1 MEDFLDA
8 AKNKLGESVENVAAL
23 AAKAGEVGQEA
34 LGVLAEAASADV
46 ESYGEGMMPPPEPET
61 LAGLLDALVEKDA
74 KVSARDAHKSVTKKD
89 AFKDLSVGK
98 VKKALAAAKKAGGGV
113 SRSGRVAF
121 GNRSRFG
128 RGQRASIQAN
138 RFITSR
144 TRGAIVESSMQFAK
158 PRECN

>member
-61 LAGLLDALVEKDA
+61 PRSQGAQRRRSAHRESTPSRRAPAGHARRAAL
-74 KVSARDAHKSVTKKD
+74 
-89 AFKDLSVGK
+89 
-98 VKKALAAAKKAGGGV
+98 
-113 SRSGRVAF
+113 
-121 GNRSRFG
+121 
-128 RGQRASIQAN
+128 
-138 RFITSR
+138 
-144 TRGAIVESSMQFAK
+144 
-158 PRECN
+158 

>member
-46 ESYGEGMMPPPEPET
+46 ESYGEGMMPPPEPEM

-98 VKKALAAAKKAGGGV
+98 VKKALAAAKK
-113 SRSGRVAF
+113 R
-121 GNRSRFG
+121 
-128 RGQRASIQAN
+128 
-138 RFITSR
+138 
-144 TRGAIVESSMQFAK
+144 AK
-158 PRECN
+158 PVVEAAPPA

>member
-98 VKKALAAAKKAGGGV
+98 VKKALAAAKK
-113 SRSGRVAF
+113 R
-121 GNRSRFG
+121 
-128 RGQRASIQAN
+128 
-138 RFITSR
+138 
-144 TRGAIVESSMQFAK
+144 AK
-158 PRECN
+158 PAEAAPAPEPAAPPAPPAPTPEPPAPPTAPPPSAAAPTATRRSWRRTVRS